1 MDALAQAN
9 DLRNQRSAVTHR
21 ILETQLALAKIRKAW
36 LVDGQQTPISVRA
49 GLDCDMAELE
59 LQRHTIDRE
68 LAGLDKI
75 KREAYAATFQV
86 RLLAALEERGLG
98 DLVAEVRRSAA
109 QEAPVFVDREGRS
122 QPTQPSAPAAP

>member
-109 QEAPVFVDREGRS
+109 QEAPVFVDREDRS
-122 QPTQPSAPAAP
+122 QPTQPGAPAAP

>member
-86 RLLAALEERGLG
+86 RLLAALEARGLG

-109 QEAPVFVDREGRS
+109 QEAPVFVDREDRL
-122 QPTQPSAPAAP
+122 QPTQPGAPAAP